1 MEGSNSQPNQQIFR
15 VIKETDDQIYI
26 DNQKS
31 RWSKTSRM
39 GNFENT
45 LDTITSYI
53 QFINIELEIS
63 TKESKKTK
71 FFDDNLIEEIKL

>member
-1 MEGSNSQPNQQIFR
+1 
-15 VIKETDDQIYI
+15 
-26 DNQKS
+26 
-31 RWSKTSRM
+31 M